1 MMNTALTAFCLGS
14 IFSVAVCATVIE
26 GLRNRLKSANMEI
39 EAKRFHVEG
48 LRNRLKSAN
57 IEIEAERLHIE
68 RLTAQIQLA
77 QSELL

>member
-26 GLRNRLKSANMEI
+26 GLRKRLKSANMEI
-39 EAKRFHVEG
+39 EAK
-48 LRNRLKSAN
+48 
-57 IEIEAERLHIE
+57 RLHIE

>member
-1 MMNTALTAFCLGS
+1 MNTALTAFCLGS

-26 GLRNRLKSANMEI
+26 GLRNRLKSANREI
-39 EAKRFHVEG
+39 EAK
-48 LRNRLKSAN
+48 
-57 IEIEAERLHIE
+57 RLHIE